1 MNIQLENLNISFT
14 NEDPAPFFQVEN
26 NNRLRLDID
35 YINRDNLTR
44 IVNIL
49 FKDDDSINLSYYY
62 GTVFPKIFKEP
73 TRIGQ
78 YISINNWK
86 EELIEIENEFDEK
99 EIYAIVTIKSIR
111 KSELIN
117 YLLYL
122 KHALKDPYMCIYNE
136 HNLLCNSSDV
146 LDIVS
151 SSTTMIN
158 DLKSDYEP
166 IINHFYSEE

>member
-14 NEDPAPFFQVEN
+14 NEDPGPFFQVEN
-26 NNRLRLDID
+26 ENRLRLDID

-73 TRIGQ
+73 TRIGK

-122 KHALKDPYMCIYNE
+122 KHALKVPYMCIYNE

-146 LDIVS
+146 IDIVS

-158 DLKSDYEP
+158 DLKSIYEP
-166 IINHFYSEE
+166 IVNHFYSEE

>member
-1 MNIQLENLNISFT
+1 MNIQLENLKINFI
-14 NEDPAPFFQVEN
+14 NEASAPFFQVEN
-26 NNRLRLDID
+26 NNRLRLDIE

-86 EELIEIENEFDEK
+86 EELIEIENEFNKK

-122 KHALKDPYMCIYNE
+122 KHALKDPYMCIYNN
-136 HNLLCNSSDV
+136 HHLLCNSSDV
-146 LDIVS
+146 IDIIS
-151 SSTTMIN
+151 ASTTMIN
-158 DLKSDYEP
+158 DLKSVYEP
-166 IINHFYSEE
+166 IVNHFYSEE

>member
-1 MNIQLENLNISFT
+1 MNIQLENLKINFI
-14 NEDPAPFFQVEN
+14 NEGPAPFFQVEN
-26 NNRLRLDID
+26 DNRLRLDID
-35 YINRDNLTR
+35 YINRDHLTR
-44 IVNIL
+44 IVNTL

-73 TRIGQ
+73 TRIGK

-86 EELIEIENEFDEK
+86 EV
-99 EIYAIVTIKSIR
+99 YAIVTIKSIR

-151 SSTTMIN
+151 GSATMIN
-158 DLKSDYEP
+158 DLKSVYEP
-166 IINHFYSEE
+166 IVNHFYSEK

>member
-1 MNIQLENLNISFT
+1 MNIQLVNLNISFT
-14 NEDPAPFFQVEN
+14 NEDPAPFFQVESEN
-26 NNRLRLDID
+26 KLRLDID

-73 TRIGQ
+73 TRIGK

-86 EELIEIENEFDEK
+86 EV
-99 EIYAIVTIKSIR
+99 YAIVTIKSIR

-146 LDIVS
+146 IDIVS
-151 SSTTMIN
+151 GSAKMIN
-158 DLKSDYEP
+158 DLKSVYEP
-166 IINHFYSEE
+166 IVNHFYSKE